1 MPIAQS
7 SSKSQAGSTK
17 STKQMKAGSCE
28 YVEPTEQKQ
37 QPEVSNT
44 GTKTP
49 PEQPE
54 FVKQTLII
62 IEKKVRNLDKRRIK
76 LEEYKETARKGGQ
89 LNEDQLNA
97 VAKFDEV
104 IRTLELT
111 KEMEKQFVGLANDT
125 MKQQKKQLKKEQIE
139 REELLKEKL
148 RESHRYLSLLDSF
161 GDETIRTEFLAEVN
175 GSSRVTEEELKCLD
189 EFNKLVELCAPG
201 SRLETVATEYADHLC
216 SLIEGRNKPIATLTN
231 SITYNELKKLF
242 ERLLSDSYWTE
253 QPRQEEVTE
262 TVQTT
267 QVVVETTTETSETQQ
282 TLNQAVENLQ
292 LNEQQQVQQ
301 NDQAFQNVDDFVIV
315 SSSECAESLCHSK
328 ASSVQPQ
335 QVNSDQVTDTQKKTF
350 FTTLNQPTE
359 QRQNINEF
367 INSCENNGEGL
378 NFFQDSE
385 LQARQVEQQQN
396 EMNFQGH
403 PQENNFN
410 QQPTENQKDQGFKQ
424 QRGNNRQYQPRRH
437 PNGNGQPRND
447 NRGPRNNNG
456 YRGGNNSG
464 PRGDSNGQRGGYRG
478 QNGGRQNNGYR
489 GNYQQQQQQSQMA

>member
-7 SSKSQAGSTK
+7 SSKSQTGNSK
-17 STKQMKAGSCE
+17 STKQIKTNSFESME
-28 YVEPTEQKQ
+28 TTEQKPQ

-62 IEKKVRNLDKRRIK
+62 IEKKVRNLDKRRLK
-76 LEEYKETARKGGQ
+76 LEEYKESARKGAK

-111 KEMEKQFVGLANDT
+111 KELEKQFVGLANDT
-125 MKQQKKQLKKEQIE
+125 MKQQKKQMKKEQLE

-148 RESHRYLSLLDSF
+148 RDGHRYLSLLNTFSDQTVRS
-161 GDETIRTEFLAEVN
+161 EFLSEAK
-175 GSSRVTEEELKCLD
+175 GSRVTEAELQHLD
-189 EFNKLVELCAPG
+189 EFNKLIEPCTPG
-201 SRLETVATEYADHLC
+201 AKSETAAVEYADHL
-216 SLIEGRNKPIATLTN
+216 SALVDGKNKPVPSMTN
-231 SITYNELKKLF
+231 TVTYNELKKLF

-253 QPRQEEVTE
+253 QPTEEEVTE

-267 QVVVETTTETSETQQ
+267 QVVVETTTETTETQQ
-282 TLNQAVENLQ
+282 TLSQAVDNLQ

-301 NDQAFQNVDDFVIV
+301 NDQVYQNVDDFVIV

-328 ASSVQPQ
+328 SSSVQPQ
-335 QVNSDQVTDTQKKTF
+335 VNPEQVNDAQKKTF

-385 LQARQVEQQQN
+385 LQARQNEQQN
-396 EMNFQGH
+396 EMNFQGQ

-410 QQPTENQKDQGFKQ
+410 QQSAEMQKDQGFKQ
-424 QRGNNRQYQPRRH
+424 QRGNNRQYQQRRH
-437 PNGNGQPRND
+437 PNGNGQQRTD

-489 GNYQQQQQQSQMA
+489 GNYQQQQHQSQMA